1 MKDSAKEVI
10 DQLLGNKKLNL
21 KRGNS
26 TELGYDKIPF
36 GIPALDKLTGG
47 GIAKKRISLLY
58 GPPNVGKSFLASQ
71 IAVNAQQNNDLVGW
85 IDTEQSWDSA
95 WMEKCGLRT
104 EEVLISQPT
113 IGEEAFETARE
124 MMMNGV
130 GLVVLD
136 SMAGLVPSAVY
147 EEDFG
152 YNPMA
157 WQARFVN
164 SSLPKLLPHLKN
176 GTALVLINQIRSSLG
191 PVSID
196 AMPGGLAQTFFAHS
210 LLQVRRDGW
219 IEEPKGTKVG
229 FDMDIRLRKTK
240 IGGEHWKNVKIPFR
254 IEGGIDIVESFIR
267 EALTQNLIQQ
277 RGAWYMYGEEKMQGM
292 NGLKHFFLANPTRLE
307 ELKASVT

>member
-1 MKDSAKEVI
+1 MKDDAKAVI
-10 DQLLGNKKLNL
+10 EQLLGNKKLNL
-21 KRGNS
+21 RRGNS
-26 TELGYDKIPF
+26 DEFGYDKIPF

-47 GIAKKRISLLY
+47 GIAKKRITLLY

-71 IAVNAQQNNDLVGW
+71 IAVNAQHNNDLVGW
-85 IDTEQSWDSA
+85 VDTEQSWDSK
-95 WMEKCGLRT
+95 WMEKCGLNT
-104 EEVLISQPT
+104 EEVLVSQPST
-113 IGEEAFETARE
+113 GEEAFETVRE
-124 MMMNGV
+124 MMSNGV
-130 GLVVLD
+130 ALIVLD

-147 EEDFG
+147 EEEFG

-164 SSLPKLLPHLKN
+164 SSFPKLLPHLKS
-176 GTALVLINQIRSSLG
+176 GSALVLINQIRSSLG

-210 LLQVRRDGW
+210 LLQVKRDGW
-219 IEEPKGTKVG
+219 IEEPKGIKVG
-229 FDMDIRLRKTK
+229 FDMDIRMRKTK
-240 IGGEHWKNVKIPFR
+240 IGGEHWNHVKIPFR

-292 NGLKHFFLANPTRLE
+292 NGIKHFFLENPSRFE
-307 ELKASVT
+307 DLKLSVT

>member
-10 DQLLGNKKLNL
+10 EQLLGNKKLNL

-26 TELGYDKIPF
+26 TELDYDKIPF

-104 EEVLISQPT
+104 EDVLISQPT

-147 EEDFG
+147 EEEFG

-210 LLQVRRDGW
+210 LLQVKRDGW

-267 EALTQNLIQQ
+267 EALTQDLIQQ

-292 NGLKHFFLANPTRLE
+292 NGLKHFFIENPSRLD
-307 ELKASVT
+307 ELKANVT